1 MKRAVFYTIVQKDEI
16 IGLQQQD
23 GFEFEMDGI
32 QLNGYVSENDTVY
45 IIDPTNGIAIFVRKL
60 YETYGTELAAMK
72 YARQCLFDDKDF
84 VERWKTAKEKEN
96 YKLTVEMFDAY
107 KKAEI
112 LREKQ
117 KEATRREMKEKEE
130 QENE

>member
-1 MKRAVFYTIVQKDEI
+1 M
-16 IGLQQQD
+16 
-23 GFEFEMDGI
+23 
-32 QLNGYVSENDTVY
+32 Y

-84 VERWKTAKEKEN
+84 VERWKIAKEKES

-117 KEATRREMKEKEE
+117 KEAMRREMKEKEE